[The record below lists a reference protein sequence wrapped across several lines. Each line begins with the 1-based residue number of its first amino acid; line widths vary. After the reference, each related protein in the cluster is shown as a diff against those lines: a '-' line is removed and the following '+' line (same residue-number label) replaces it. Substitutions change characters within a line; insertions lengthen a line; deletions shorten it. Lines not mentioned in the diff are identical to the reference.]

1 MAKITKFIR
10 KRNANPALTQN
21 KTFARVQVAGSS
33 LTFRF
38 QKTAAATPP
47 PSGFTYLQPDGSN
60 YFQPDG
66 QSQYIQP

>member
-1 MAKITKFIR
+1 MGKITKFIR

-21 KTFARVQVAGSS
+21 KLSARVQVAGDS

-38 QKTAAATPP
+38 KKVASAAPP
-47 PSGFTYLQPDGSN
+47 PSGFTYLQPDGFN

-66 QSQYIQP
+66 ESLYIQP

>member
-10 KRNANPALTQN
+10 KRNVNPALTQN
-21 KTFARVQVAGSS
+21 KLSARVQVSGNN

-38 QKTAAATPP
+38 KKKAVAPPP
-47 PSGFTYLQPDGSN
+47 PSGFTYLQPDGSS
-60 YFQPDG
+60 YLQPDG